1 MAWLCSS
8 GKNILIKWLLS
19 HVEWP
24 SILLMKKV
32 LSLTFILLLIVFLC
46 TAIAVGI
53 GIYKPQVYEGLLN
66 KVVYSKTGYQY
77 STKDLAIQLSPTKI
91 TVHGFVLK
99 NPEWTENPKLLTVQN
114 AEITLNVKRFFKD
127 NLPYWHATVSDAVV
141 QWQENSTGLNWNTS
155 TLTSQQSKQVEEPL
169 DLKSLL
175 SFSEVELSQSKFRQ
189 QKNNVEDVVDINTL
203 KLLRTD
209 EDSITLNGIGV
220 YQDQEVA
227 LEGSLNIAG
236 KIPAEQNLE
245 FALQAKGLGVSLQSN
260 GSFNPSNLD
269 GAKVSLQANSEDLSE
284 IEKFLETSF
293 PVIAPVDVS
302 LNLLASNGT
311 YELSKID
318 LTLGENHLTGD
329 LLFNSKDSFVRVDL
343 NSKQVDLSP
352 FTVDEE
358 NPEAQDQMAQESGTP
373 DSEEV
378 EIDWSWMSALNS
390 EVNLNIGNINLDN
403 KNLKDVSAQ
412 VKLVDGVFDIN
423 LIKARF
429 ELENEENPERSFES
443 DLIEVSGRLQPL
455 GEKTLGKDIQLA
467 LLVKDSAAQ
476 FDLDGVVNIN
486 GISGNNLNVE
496 AEATKLDALANYLQ
510 IDLSTYLPAKFSAN
524 VEIAENGLTLDQFV
538 AKFKESDLAANVDID
553 WSSEIVK
560 IDATANSGLLDL
572 TPFMSEPDSDSAK
585 SKSNNEKVFSDE
597 PIDWAWLDSYDVI
610 ADLSINKLIANKN
623 VFSDLNAKV
632 NLSEGKLSVVP
643 LQAFFA
649 GGNVKSILQL
659 KRVGESANLDLQLDA
674 LNLSLAEVG
683 ATGESVL
690 EGGTTDVVLDLSGK
704 GNSLH
709 QIMSTL
715 NGEVVAEVQK
725 GVIKNDTFEM
735 IGTDVILELLSTL
748 NPFMKEDETTNLECA
763 AVKFT
768 AKDGILSSN
777 NQIAVETSK
786 IKIVGG
792 GVINMNSEELEI
804 GFSPS
809 AKKGIGVNVS
819 SLVKFVRLG
828 GTLSNPHPEADPV
841 GLLKS
846 GAAIGAAVSTGGLS
860 LLVEGLFK
868 RAANSGSACNQA
880 LKEQQEATKN
890 EALDQPSQSIE
901 NETNTN

>member
-1 MAWLCSS
+1 M
-8 GKNILIKWLLS
+8 
-19 HVEWP
+19 EWP

-53 GIYKPQVYEGLLN
+53 AIYKPQAYEGLLN

-77 STKDLAIQLSPTKI
+77 STKDLSIQLSPTKI
-91 TVHGFVLK
+91 IVHGFVLE
-99 NPEWTENPKLLTVQN
+99 NPEWTENPELLTVQN

-141 QWQENSTGLNWNTS
+141 QWQDNSKGLNWNTS
-155 TLTSQQSKQVEEPL
+155 TLTSQQKTELEEPL
-169 DLKSLL
+169 DLKNLL
-175 SFSEVELSQSKFRQ
+175 SFSEVDISKSKFRQ
-189 QKNNVEDVVDINTL
+189 QKNNVEDVFDINTL

-209 EDSITLNGIGV
+209 ENSITLNGAGI
-220 YQDQEVA
+220 YQDKVVA
-227 LEGSLNIAG
+227 LEGSLDIVGND
-236 KIPAEQNLE
+236 PAEQNLE

-260 GSFNPSNLD
+260 GSFNPSKLD

-293 PVIAPVDVS
+293 PAIAPVDVS

-329 LLFNSKDSFVRVDL
+329 LLFNPKDSFVRVDL

-358 NPEAQDQMAQESGTP
+358 NPKAQDQMAQESDTP

-390 EVNLNIGNINLDN
+390 EVNLNIGEINIDN

-429 ELENEENPERSFES
+429 ELQNEENPERSFET

-467 LLVKDSAAQ
+467 LLVKDGAAQ
-476 FDLDGVVNIN
+476 FDLDGVANIN

-496 AEATKLDALANYLQ
+496 AEVTKLDALTNYLQ

-524 VEIAENGLTLDQFV
+524 IEIAEHGLTLDQFV

-623 VFSDLNAKV
+623 VFSDLKAKV

-659 KRVGESANLDLQLDA
+659 KRVGESADLDLQLDA

-763 AVKFT
+763 AIKFS

-828 GTLSNPHPEADPV
+828 GTLRNPHPEADPV

-880 LKEQQEATKN
+880 LKDQQEATKN

-901 NETNTN
+901 NESNAN